1 MKYSEL
7 VKPLGI
13 RSDEAGTMIGNTS
26 LFERMI
32 RAGWIKP
39 VVDRH
44 SCRLFDMADVEQ
56 CWKRL
61 KAGDYPAET
70 AEVRA

>member
-13 RSDEAGTMIGNTS
+13 RSDEAGAMIGNLS

-32 RAGWIKP
+32 RAGWIRP
-39 VVDRH
+39 VVNRH
-44 SCRLFDMADVEQ
+44 SCKLFDVTDVEQ

-61 KAGDYPAET
+61 KAGDYPVET
-70 AEVRA
+70 AEVSA